1 MYQRSLRRVSF
12 VFQTEDKVSFHEE
25 FVHHLK
31 YAMVVYKR
39 EPVVERVIEFA
50 AKFVTSF
57 HQSDVEDDEEE
68 DTGLLNYLCTFLLK
82 VL

>member
-1 MYQRSLRRVSF
+1 MQFVKVSF
-12 VFQTEDKVSFHEE
+12 AFQTEDKAIFHEE
-25 FVHHLK
+25 FVHYLK

-57 HQSDVEDDEEE
+57 HQSDVEDNEEE
-68 DTGLLNYLCTFLLK
+68 DGGLLNYLCTFLLK
-82 VL
+82 V